1 MIPRA
6 AEAAIRQLAK
16 GFPITAITGPR
27 QSGKSTL
34 AQAAFPGKK
43 YLSFE
48 DLELRRFATE
58 DPKGF
63 LATLPDGAVL
73 DEAQRCPDLFSYLQH
88 RADQERRMGLFVL
101 TGSQQFGLLSKITE
115 SLAGRVG
122 LVELLPFSLDELRA
136 GKIAGGSLD
145 ETLWKGFFPP
155 LYDRPLTPPQWHAN
169 YVRTYIER
177 DVRQLAQIRDLGL
190 FQRFMKMC
198 AARTSQ
204 LLNVSD
210 LGNDCGL
217 SHVTARHWLSV
228 LEASYI
234 VFLLRPHHENF
245 GKRLVKQPK
254 LYFYDTG
261 LAAHL
266 LQIQNPEHLS
276 IHPSRGALFETFVV
290 SELLKRRFNKGL
302 DSNLH
307 FWRDNVGDEVD
318 ILVEEAGHLTPV
330 EIKSGQ
336 TLHADG
342 FKTLTQW
349 RKIAKR
355 HSGELHLIYGGD
367 ETRIQNGIHI
377 ASWRAIPNI

>member
-1 MIPRA
+1 MIPRF
-6 AEAAIRQLAK
+6 AESTIRQLAK

-34 AQAAFPGKK
+34 AQTAFPKK
-43 YLSFE
+43 RYLSFE

-63 LATLPDGAVL
+63 LGTLPDGAIL

-101 TGSQQFGLLSKITE
+101 TGSQQFGLLSKISE

-122 LVELLPFSLDELRA
+122 LVQLLPFSLGELLMA
-136 GKIAGGSLD
+136 KIPAGSLD
-145 ETLWKGFFPP
+145 ATLWSGFYPP
-155 LYDRPLTPPQWHAN
+155 LYDRPLTPPQWYAN

-190 FQRFMKMC
+190 FQRFIKMC
-198 AARTSQ
+198 AARTGQ
-204 LLNVSD
+204 LLNLSD
-210 LGNDCGL
+210 LGNDCGI
-217 SHVTARHWLSV
+217 SHVTARHWLTV

-234 VFLLRPHHENF
+234 VFLLRPHHRNF

-276 IHPSRGALFETFVV
+276 IHPSRGALFETFVAA
-290 SELLKRRFNKGL
+290 EFLKRRFNQGL
-302 DSNLH
+302 DSNIH

-318 ILVEEAGHLTPV
+318 LLVENAGHLTPV
-330 EIKSGQ
+330 EVKSGQ
-336 TLHADG
+336 TLNADS
-342 FKTLTQW
+342 FKTLIKWQ
-349 RKIAKR
+349 KIAKSQ
-355 HSGELHLIYGGD
+355 SGKLHLIYGGD
-367 ETRIQNGIHI
+367 ETRIQSGIHI
-377 ASWRAIPNI
+377 ASWRTIPNI